1 MMGLTLDGYWS
12 VFFRLALDL
21 SRRSE
26 SFVFAIE
33 ASTMTIGGR

>member
-1 MMGLTLDGYWS
+1 MLLLTLAAYQSD
-12 VFFRLALDL
+12 FFRLASEL

-26 SFVFAIE
+26 SFVLTIE